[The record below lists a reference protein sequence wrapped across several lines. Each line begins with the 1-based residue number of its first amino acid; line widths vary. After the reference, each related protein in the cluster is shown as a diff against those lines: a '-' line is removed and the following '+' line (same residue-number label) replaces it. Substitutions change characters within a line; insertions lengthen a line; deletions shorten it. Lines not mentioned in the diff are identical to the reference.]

1 MTTPHSAESLSPW
14 KSYEK
19 LLFRFFFIYFLLQ
32 VIPLDPGFYAQLF
45 NAEED
50 YPLYGYL
57 FQISRYMPHFYTASE
72 SFLNW
77 AVVAVI
83 ALTAAAAWTAKD
95 KDCKEYHSLYYWLRV
110 ILRYR
115 LALGLIG
122 YGFIKVFP
130 MQSPF
135 PSLSNLNT
143 NYGDLSAWKIFS
155 MTLGIVSGYESFLG
169 WVEILAGLLLLY
181 RQTATIGAFL
191 VIVYTGNV
199 FLANLAYEGGEYV
212 YAFYLIVM
220 ALFLVAYDAIR
231 IYTLIGLERPTAP
244 DVFKPRFRGNLKNIR
259 LALKSAFVLIFLFVY
274 GFATQRGF
282 KTDPYQYPKTAGL
295 PQAKGIYDVAE
306 FRLNDS
312 IIPYSAVDSLRWK
325 DVVFEEWAT
334 LSVRSNRPVQLDSTN
349 IETIRV
355 ADTERRYETAGS
367 AGRHYYSYTIDTG
380 RKILH
385 LQNKNMHYPHD
396 KIELTFTRPNAN
408 QIILS
413 GRNSQQESIY
423 VVLNK
428 KDKKYL
434 FEEAAKQGRTQ
445 ALEL

>member
-1 MTTPHSAESLSPW
+1 MTTAKSTEALSPW

-19 LLFRFFFIYFLLQ
+19 VLFRFFFIYFLLQ
-32 VIPLDPGFYAQLF
+32 VVPLDPKFYAELF
-45 NAEED
+45 NAEEG
-50 YPLYGYL
+50 YPLYGYI
-57 FQISRYMPHFYTASE
+57 FNISRYAPHFFSAEE

-83 ALTAAAAWTAKD
+83 ALVGTAIWTAKD
-95 KDCKEYHSLYYWLRV
+95 KGREEYHSLYYWLRV

-115 LALGLIG
+115 LALGVIG
-122 YGFIKVFP
+122 YGFIKVYP
-130 MQSPF
+130 LQSPF

-143 NYGDLSAWKIFS
+143 NYGDLTSWKIFS
-155 MTLGIVSGYESFLG
+155 MTLGIVPGYESFLG

-212 YAFYLIVM
+212 YAFYLIVI

-231 IYTLIGLERPTAP
+231 LYTLFGLEKPTAP
-244 DVFKPRFRGNLKNIR
+244 NIFKPHFQGNQKSIR
-259 LALKSAFVLIFLFVY
+259 LALKSAFVLIFLVVY

-282 KTDPYQYPKTAGL
+282 QTDPYQYPKTAGL
-295 PQAKGIYDVAE
+295 PDASGIYEVAE

-312 IIPYSAVDSLRWK
+312 VIPYSAVDSLRWK
-325 DVVFEEWAT
+325 DVVFEKWAT
-334 LSVRSNRPVQLDSTN
+334 LSVRSNRPVILDSTN

-355 ADTERRYETAGS
+355 ADSERRYEIAGS
-367 AGRHYYSYTIDTG
+367 AGRHYYTYRIDSD
-380 RKILH
+380 RNVLH
-385 LQNKNMHYPHD
+385 LENKNKHYPDD
-396 KIELTFTRPNAN
+396 KIELNFTRPNAR

-413 GRNSQQESIY
+413 GRNSQQEAIY

-434 FEEAAKQGRTQ
+434 FEEVAKQGRGK

>member
-1 MTTPHSAESLSPW
+1 MTTLKSAEALSPW
-14 KSYEK
+14 KSYENV
-19 LLFRFFFIYFLLQ
+19 LFRFFFIYFLLQ
-32 VIPLDPGFYAQLF
+32 VLPLDPRFYAELF
-45 NAEED
+45 NAEEG
-50 YPLYGYL
+50 YPLYGYI
-57 FQISRYMPHFYTASE
+57 FNISRYAPHFYTGQE

-77 AVVAVI
+77 AVIAVI
-83 ALTAAAAWTAKD
+83 ALSGTAIWSVLD
-95 KDCKEYHSLYYWLRV
+95 KRRTEYHSLYYWLRV

-115 LALGLIG
+115 LALGVIG
-122 YGFIKVFP
+122 YGFIKVYP

-143 NYGDLSAWKIFS
+143 NYGDLSSWKIFS
-155 MTLGIVSGYESFLG
+155 MTLGIVPGYESFLG

-212 YAFYLIVM
+212 YAFYLI
-220 ALFLVAYDAIR
+220 AIAIFLLAYDVLR
-231 IYTLIGLERPTAP
+231 LYTLFGLEKPTP
-244 DVFKPRFRGNLKNIR
+244 PNLFKPHFEGKLKSIR
-259 LALKSAFVLIFLFVY
+259 LALKSAFVVIFLLVY

-282 KTDPYQYPKTAGL
+282 QTDPYQYPRTAGL
-295 PQAKGIYDVAE
+295 PDASGIYEVAE

-312 IIPYSAVDSLRWK
+312 LIPYSAVDSLRWK
-325 DVVFEEWAT
+325 DVVFEKWAT
-334 LSVRSNRPVQLDSTN
+334 LSVRSNRPVILDSTN
-349 IETIRV
+349 IETIRI
-355 ADTERRYETAGS
+355 ADSKRLYEISGA
-367 AGRHYYSYTIDTG
+367 AGRHYYSYEIDSV
-380 RKILH
+380 RNVLR
-385 LQNKNMHYPHD
+385 LQNKNKNHPDD
-396 KIELTFTRPNAN
+396 KIELNFTRPNAN

-413 GRNSQQESIY
+413 GRNSRAETIY

-434 FEEAAKQGRTQ
+434 FEEAAKQGRTK